1 MNMKYYS
8 HPSVVSIVVAYGILS
23 LVALSWLKQRHFE
36 WAGMVILISY
46 FWSSF
51 KGSPQNESNEMI
63 QETIMFW
70 KTTCPKLFI
79 ACVWL
84 SIIMTTNP
92 PSELTVPIT
101 LLIITEILLTAYRI
115 DYFYKFDAAL
125 RVTEAA
131 QMKHA
136 LEMLGAYFMCNG
148 SYGYTSAVVI
158 WLALIFALKSIYEK
172 TIRLVV
178 FVNLSSRIMKYE
190 HVRFLKK
197 ASRLGTHLV
206 VGIVSDN
213 QLPKVTEPG
222 SSPQQLKE
230 YLQELPFVTE
240 VVEDT
245 PLVISKEFMRKY
257 NITYIVHQEN
267 ISQEDAKLYYPYAL
281 QTGACKV
288 LP

>member
-1 MNMKYYS
+1 M
-8 HPSVVSIVVAYGILS
+8 G

-51 KGSPQNESNEMI
+51 KGTPHNDSSDEMV

-70 KTTCPKLFI
+70 KTLCPKLFI
-79 ACVWL
+79 GSVWL

-92 PSELTVPIT
+92 PSELAVPIT
-101 LLIITEILLTAYRI
+101 LLIMTEILLTSYRI
-115 DYFYKFDAAL
+115 DYFYKFDCAL

-158 WLALIFALKSIYEK
+158 WLALVFALKSIYEK
-172 TIRLVV
+172 TIKLVV
-178 FVNLSSRIMKYE
+178 FVNLTSRVMTYE
-190 HVRFLKK
+190 HIKFLKK

-213 QLPKVTEPG
+213 QLPKTAVEYAT
-222 SSPQQLKE
+222 SPQQLKE
-230 YLQELPFVTE
+230 YLTELPYVTE
-240 VVEDT
+240 VVEST

-257 NITYIVHQEN
+257 NITYIVHREN
-267 ISQEDAKLYYPYAL
+267 LSQEDAKVYYPYAL

>member
-1 MNMKYYS
+1 MKHYT
-8 HPSVVSIVVAYGILS
+8 HPSVVSIVVAYTILS

-51 KGSPQNESNEMI
+51 KGVPSMESDEMV
-63 QETIMFW
+63 QETIIFW
-70 KTTCPKLFI
+70 KTLCPKLFI
-79 ACVWL
+79 APVWL

-115 DYFYKFDAAL
+115 DYFYKFEAAL
-125 RVTEAA
+125 RITEAA

-148 SYGYTSAVVI
+148 AYGYTSAMII
-158 WLALIFALKSIYEK
+158 WLALVFALKSIYEK
-172 TIRLVV
+172 TIRVVV
-178 FVNLSSRIMKYE
+178 FVNLTSRVMKYE
-190 HVRFLKK
+190 HIKFLKK
-197 ASRLGTHLV
+197 ASRLGTHMV

-213 QLPKVTEPG
+213 QLTKITEPG
-222 SSPQQLKE
+222 SSSPEQLKQ
-230 YLQELPFVTE
+230 YLQELPYVTE
-240 VVEDT
+240 VVEET
-245 PLVISKEFMRKY
+245 PLVISKDFMRQY
-257 NITYIVHQEN
+257 NITYIVHREN
-267 ISQEDAKLYYPYAL
+267 LSPEDAKIYYPYAL

>member
-1 MNMKYYS
+1 MKHYT
-8 HPSVVSIVVAYGILS
+8 HPSVVSIVVAYTILS

-51 KGSPQNESNEMI
+51 KGSPQNESNEMV
-63 QETIMFW
+63 QETIIFW
-70 KTTCPKLFI
+70 KTLCPKLFI
-79 ACVWL
+79 ASVWL

-101 LLIITEILLTAYRI
+101 LLVITEILLTSYRI

-158 WLALIFALKSIYEK
+158 WLALVFALKSIYEK
-172 TIRLVV
+172 TIRIVV
-178 FVNLSSRIMKYE
+178 FVNLSSRVLRFE
-190 HVRFLKK
+190 HVKFLKK
-197 ASRLGTHLV
+197 ASRLGTHMV
-206 VGIVSDN
+206 VGIVSEN

-222 SSPQQLKE
+222 GSSPQQLHE

-240 VVEDT
+240 VVKDT
-245 PLVISKEFMRKY
+245 PLVISKEFMKQY
-257 NITYIVHQEN
+257 NITYIVHKEN
-267 ISQEDAKLYYPYAL
+267 LSTEDAKIYYPYAL

>member
-1 MNMKYYS
+1 
-8 HPSVVSIVVAYGILS
+8 
-23 LVALSWLKQRHFE
+23 VALFWLKERHFE
-36 WAGMVILISY
+36 WAGMVILVSY

-51 KGSPQNESNEMI
+51 RGTPQNDDSNEMI
-63 QETIMFW
+63 QETIIFF
-70 KTTCPKLFI
+70 KTLCPKLFVST
-79 ACVWL
+79 VWL

-101 LLIITEILLTAYRI
+101 LLVISEILLSSYRI

-125 RVTEAA
+125 RVTESA

-172 TIRLVV
+172 TIKIVV
-178 FVNLSSRIMKYE
+178 FVNLTSRVITYE
-190 HVRFLKK
+190 HIKFLKK

-213 QLPKVTEPG
+213 QLPKVSEPDT
-222 SSPQQLKE
+222 SEHKLKE

-245 PLVISKEFMRKY
+245 PLVISKEFMKKC
-257 NITYIVHQEN
+257 NITYIVHQN
-267 ISQEDAKLYYPYAL
+267 NLSQEDAKIYYPYAL

>member
-1 MNMKYYS
+1 MKYYS
-8 HPSVVSIVVAYGILS
+8 HPSVVSIAGAYTILT

-51 KGSPQNESNEMI
+51 KGGPQQESNEMI
-63 QETIMFW
+63 QETITFW
-70 KTTCPKLFI
+70 KTLCPKLFI
-79 ACVWL
+79 ASVWL

-92 PSELTVPIT
+92 PPELTVPIA
-101 LLIITEILLTAYRI
+101 LLIMTEILLTSYRI

-125 RVTEAA
+125 RVTESA

-148 SYGYTSAVVI
+148 SYGYTSAVII

-172 TIRLVV
+172 TIRTVV
-178 FVNLSSRIMKYE
+178 FVNLTSRVMKYE
-190 HVRFLKK
+190 HIKFLRK

-222 SSPQQLKE
+222 GSSPQQIKE
-230 YLQELPFVTE
+230 YLQELPYVTE

-245 PLVISKEFMRKY
+245 PLVISKEFMKKY
-257 NITYIVHQEN
+257 NITYIVHREN
-267 ISQEDAKLYYPYAL
+267 LSTEDAKIYYPYAL